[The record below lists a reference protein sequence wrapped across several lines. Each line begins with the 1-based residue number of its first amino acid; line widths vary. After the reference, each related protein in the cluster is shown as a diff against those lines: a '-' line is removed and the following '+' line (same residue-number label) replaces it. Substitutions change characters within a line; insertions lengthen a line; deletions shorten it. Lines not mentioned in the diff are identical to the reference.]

1 MSHFYDCSQEPFL
14 TDAKTPSQAKKIGA
28 YPSVTTILSSKKS
41 DFLDNIWTPRKL
53 VELARLHPE
62 ASSTEL
68 MDMKYGFRT
77 SPIDGKPISSSE
89 FGTAIHARLEHQIE
103 SIMRTGNIDQES
115 VTAWDS
121 WAFPFI
127 NFMSDRD
134 IEPVATEKILFCH
147 KFKSVG
153 SVDFIGKIDGKYHLF
168 DYKCRDTKGT
178 GGKFYEEKDCTQLA
192 IEARFLKDT
201 LGLDYDPGITSV
213 CICVES
219 KKHYHKNWTKAQAK
233 KGVTRFRYLAKLYWM
248 DWMPKGR

>member
-1 MSHFYDCSQEPFL
+1 MSHFYDCTQEPFL
-14 TDAKTPSQAKKIGA
+14 TKARTPSQAKKLGA
-28 YPSVTTILSSKKS
+28 LPSVTTILSSKKS

-53 VELARLHPE
+53 VELARQHPH
-62 ASSTEL
+62 ASSRDLSE
-68 MDMKYGFRT
+68 MKYGFRT
-77 SPIDGKPISSSE
+77 NPIDGKPISSSE
-89 FGTAIHARLEHQIE
+89 FGTAVHARLEHQIE

-115 VTAWDS
+115 VVVWDR
-121 WAFPFI
+121 WALPFI
-127 NFMSDRD
+127 NFMSDHD
-134 IEPVATEKILFCH
+134 IEPIATEKILFCN

-153 SVDFIGKIDGKYHLF
+153 SVDLIAKVEGKYHLF

-201 LGLDYDPGITSV
+201 MELDYDPGITSV

-233 KGVTRFRYLAKLYWM
+233 KGVTRFRYLSKLYWM
-248 DWMPKGR
+248 DWMPKGK